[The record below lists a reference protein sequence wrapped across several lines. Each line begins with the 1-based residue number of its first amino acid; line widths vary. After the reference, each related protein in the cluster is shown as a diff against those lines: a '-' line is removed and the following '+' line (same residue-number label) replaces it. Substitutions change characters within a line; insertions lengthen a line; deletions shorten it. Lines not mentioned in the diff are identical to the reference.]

1 MRLQP
6 RVLTTPGSESLR
18 LALDQMTGR
27 WAIAGST
34 APANSPLNDATT
46 LDRYWTLTETGDLTA
61 NLTFSYLVADVD
73 GTESNYRII
82 RISGGTVYDPANG
95 VDGAVRDVCI
105 QGERIVA
112 ELPSNVPRLDAR
124 GMIVMPGG
132 VDIHAHIAGSSVN
145 QGRRLLPEQ
154 HATDPVPAPRLA
166 DGATARSG
174 TAGTIPSTFTTGY
187 RYAGLGY
194 TTVMEAAVAP
204 LAARHAHAE
213 LDDTPIIDAGCFVL
227 LGNDEYLLRQLAAGE
242 LARAR
247 QYVAWLLGATRAY
260 AIKVVNPGGIAR
272 WKSGGTERDV
282 RGIDDPVGSSSVT
295 PRKILEV
302 LAGVANT
309 LELPHPV
316 HIHCNNLGQA
326 GNVATTLQTMQAL
339 AGQRAHFTHLQ
350 FHSYGG
356 ERGKGWKSAARDV
369 IEHVNAHPEISADVG
384 QVMFGPAT
392 TLTADAPVEHL
403 LYASTGRKWVNVD
416 IELET
421 GCGIVPYAYREQA
434 AVAAL
439 QWAVGL
445 ELFLLA
451 RDPWRV
457 VLSTDHPNGG
467 SFLSYPQLIRLLMDR
482 TYRDEQLKRVNQKLL
497 AGSAL
502 LDGLAR
508 EYTLSEIAIVT
519 RAGPARLLG
528 LKSKGHLGAGADA
541 DVTIYTDRPDRAQMF
556 ATPRHVIKGGTIVV
570 EEGQLRRAPPGRR
583 LAVRPEYDAAV
594 TKDLKRFFQDYAC
607 VSFENYGAEP
617 VS

>member
-1 MRLQP
+1 M
-6 RVLTTPGSESLR
+6 S
-18 LALDQMTGR
+18 
-27 WAIAGST
+27 
-34 APANSPLNDATT
+34 APSQL
-46 LDRYWTLTETGDLTA
+46 
-61 NLTFSYLVADVD
+61 
-73 GTESNYRII
+73 

-95 VDGAVRDVCI
+95 VDGEVRDVCI
-105 QGERIVA
+105 EGERIVA

-421 GCGIVPYAYREQA
+421 GCGIVPYAYRQQA

-541 DVTIYTDRPDRAQMF
+541 DVTIYKDHPDRAQMF

>member
-1 MRLQP
+1 M
-6 RVLTTPGSESLR
+6 S
-18 LALDQMTGR
+18 
-27 WAIAGST
+27 
-34 APANSPLNDATT
+34 APSQL
-46 LDRYWTLTETGDLTA
+46 
-61 NLTFSYLVADVD
+61 
-73 GTESNYRII
+73 

-260 AIKVVNPGGIAR
+260 AIKVVNPGGVAR

-309 LELPHPV
+309 LKLPHPV
-316 HIHCNNLGQA
+316 HVHCNNLGQP

-541 DVTIYTDRPDRAQMF
+541 DVTIYADHPDRAQMF